1 MTESQDAHAQT
12 AGAEARSVLTEPA
25 NPLHTALP
33 DGQGYRGSVPEA
45 KHESRGSVIA
55 AIAANIAVGIVKLI
69 AAAVSGSSAM
79 ISEGIHSIVDSGNGM
94 LILLGQKK
102 ASRQPDLEHPFGYG
116 HELYFWTLVV
126 AVMIFALGGGLSMY
140 EGISRIREIGPDTVL
155 GDPTVNYIV
164 IIAAMLIEG
173 ASLRVALKTFNKA
186 RGDVRPLAFIKQA
199 KDPSLF
205 TVVLEDSAA
214 ELGLLFALLGIFFS
228 HLLNMPVFDGIASVL
243 VGLLLVAV
251 SALLLRE
258 TKGLL
263 VGEGMRAPELREVEA
278 IAEAN
283 PYVIEC
289 GRILTLYL
297 GPNDLLLTMDVTFKK
312 ECTRDDIMHAID
324 QIEGQIVRRFPQT
337 TRIFIESESLR
348 FTYEQAE
355 QAATVGASN
364 TGARADIHP
373 RPGIHRV
380 V

>member
-1 MTESQDAHAQT
+1 MTESQDAPSSRDGAQT
-12 AGAEARSVLTEPA
+12 HAVLTEPA

-33 DGQGYRGSVPEA
+33 DGQGYRWAAPATE
-45 KHESRGSVIA
+45 HESRGSVIA

-69 AAAVSGSSAM
+69 AAAISGSSAM

-94 LILLGQKK
+94 LVLLGQKRS
-102 ASRQPDLEHPFGYG
+102 SRQPDLEHPFGYG

-126 AVMIFALGGGLSMY
+126 AVMIFALGGGLSIY
-140 EGISRIREIGPDTVL
+140 EGIARIREIGPGTVL
-155 GDPTVNYIV
+155 GDPTVSYVV

-186 RGDVRPLAFIKQA
+186 RGDVRPLTFIKQA

-214 ELGLLFALLGIFFS
+214 ELGLVFALLGIFLS
-228 HLLNMPVFDGIASVL
+228 HALNMPVFDGIASVL

-251 SALLLRE
+251 STLLLRE

-263 VGEGMRAPELREVEA
+263 VGEGMRASELREVEA
-278 IAEAN
+278 IAERN

-297 GPNDLLLTMDVTFKK
+297 GPNDMLLTMDVTFKK
-312 ECTRDDIMHAID
+312 ECTRDDIMQAID

-355 QAATVGASN
+355 QAAAVGASN
-364 TGARADIHP
+364 GDSRSDIHP

>member
-1 MTESQDAHAQT
+1 MTEPQDVHSAGGDAQP
-12 AGAEARSVLTEPA
+12 RSVLTEPA
-25 NPLHTALP
+25 NPLRTALP
-33 DGQGYRGSVPEA
+33 DGQGYRDQLPAA
-45 KHESRGSVIA
+45 KHESTGSVIA
-55 AIAANIAVGIVKLI
+55 AIAANIAVGVVKLI

-79 ISEGIHSIVDSGNGM
+79 VSEGIHSIVDSGNGM

-102 ASRQPDLEHPFGYG
+102 SSRQPDLEHPFGYG

-126 AVMIFALGGGLSMY
+126 AVMIFALGGGLSIY
-140 EGISRIREIGPDTVL
+140 EGISRIREIGPGTVL

-164 IIAAMLIEG
+164 IVAAMLIEG

-214 ELGLLFALLGIFFS
+214 ELGLVFALLGILCS
-228 HLLNMPVFDGIASVL
+228 HLFNMPVFDGIASVL

-251 SALLLRE
+251 ATLLLRE

-263 VGEGMRAPELREVEA
+263 VGEGMRAPELREVES
-278 IAEAN
+278 IVERN

-312 ECTRDDIMHAID
+312 ECSRDDIMQAID

-355 QAATVGASN
+355 QAASVGASS
-364 TGARADIHP
+364 GSHHADIHP

>member
-1 MTESQDAHAQT
+1 MTESQDARSSRDGAQT
-12 AGAEARSVLTEPA
+12 HAVLTEPA

-33 DGQGYRGSVPEA
+33 DGQGFRGATPATE
-45 KHESRGSVIA
+45 HESRGSVIA

-94 LILLGQKK
+94 LVLLGQKRS
-102 ASRQPDLEHPFGYG
+102 SRQADLEHPFGYG

-126 AVMIFALGGGLSMY
+126 AVMIFALGGGLSIY
-140 EGISRIREIGPDTVL
+140 EGIARIREIGPDTVL
-155 GDPTVNYIV
+155 GDPTVSYVVIV
-164 IIAAMLIEG
+164 AAMLIEG
-173 ASLRVALKTFNKA
+173 ASLRVALKSFNKA
-186 RGDVRPLAFIKQA
+186 RGEVRPLTFIKQA

-214 ELGLLFALLGIFFS
+214 ELGLVFALLGIFLS
-228 HLLNMPVFDGIASVL
+228 HALNMPVFDGIASVL

-251 SALLLRE
+251 STLLLRE

-278 IAEAN
+278 IAERN

-297 GPNDLLLTMDVTFKK
+297 GPNDMLLTMDVTFKK
-312 ECTRDDIMHAID
+312 ECTRDDIMQAID

-355 QAATVGASN
+355 QAAALGASK
-364 TGARADIHP
+364 GDSRSDIHP

>member
-1 MTESQDAHAQT
+1 
-12 AGAEARSVLTEPA
+12 
-25 NPLHTALP
+25 
-33 DGQGYRGSVPEA
+33 VPEA

-364 TGARADIHP
+364 TGTRADIHP

>member
-263 VGEGMRAPELREVEA
+263 VGEGMRALELREVEA

-364 TGARADIHP
+364 TGTRADIHP